1 MLASVLLALAHVV
14 QATRD
19 TSGPAA
25 RPADAV
31 ADAPAA
37 SDPAYAGDG
46 RLAVAMRGDLWVRA
60 AGGAGRWVRVTS
72 GSAWDRE
79 PAWTPDGSALVF
91 ASDRAGGSDLWRVRV
106 GASGAAGAPER
117 VTTSPEWDGEPRV
130 VPAAVAAGARP
141 IPAGTIIFV
150 RGRGPTAR
158 LWLRAPNGA
167 ERRLTSGKGAERW
180 PAPSPDGARIAYVA
194 TLDERPQLRVHWPAG
209 DSGRTI
215 VGDRAAER
223 PVWSPGGDRIAFGTR
238 AGRVGV
244 WVAAADGRYVN
255 LVSARRAAAAWSPDG
270 RTLALAELPRAEPAY
285 NGDPDRLGGREGAD
299 AAPGAGGLWLIAAP
313 APPDAGTAAVPLAG
327 PADRRAW
334 NAEAFDRVW
343 SRTARLYYAGPDAAR
358 RRARWEALKGAYR
371 PRALASRTD
380 AELASV
386 THELLRAR
394 PPLREAATGR
404 AAVSSAHP
412 VATEA
417 GLEILRRGGNVVDA
431 AVAVSFALGVVEP
444 DASGVGGYG
453 QMLINLRPMREPAL
467 IEFMTRAP
475 EAASLADAAPLRN
488 GQPPS
493 DGPALANVPGA
504 VAGMY
509 LAWQKYG
516 SGKLRWADLLAP
528 AIRAAERGV
537 PVSEGLATTLATERE
552 HFLKYEGS
560 RALFFPRGE
569 PLRAGDALR
578 NPDLAWTLRQIADSG
593 ANAFY
598 RGAVARRMVA
608 DLRGRGNAM
617 RPADLARYFAAER
630 APVAG
635 SYRGHTIYSSA
646 PPVSGGATL
655 VAQLNAIEAVRA
667 PRLYTEDAPTLHAM
681 IEAWKLVPG
690 TRGRVADPGL
700 WPVRTEA
707 FLSKD
712 SARARWRCFD
722 PRRALTPNDI
732 RGDTLPCARPPDE
745 RVRRPGATAAA
756 TEGAGADH
764 AAAGAAPLDSHD
776 CVGHDAGAGG
786 RVCHMTGTTSF
797 AVADGEGN
805 VVSTTQTL
813 GTWGGNF
820 HVTPGLGFLYNDKL
834 ASYPSDPDEY
844 GARLPNARHGSSLAP
859 TIVFRGSAAARRPVL
874 AAGAAGNAW
883 ITAAVYSIVAGV
895 LDAGLGAQRAL
906 ELPRF
911 LVTRQQGDAGGEFV
925 VQLESGFA
933 PSVVSA
939 LEARGHRVQ
948 LISLPGEVRMG
959 YAAAIT
965 IGRGEVT
972 AGADPRRAGAAG
984 AIGCAGRGDQGCR
997 R

>member
-1 MLASVLLALAHVV
+1 
-14 QATRD
+14 
-19 TSGPAA
+19 
-25 RPADAV
+25 
-31 ADAPAA
+31 
-37 SDPAYAGDG
+37 
-46 RLAVAMRGDLWVRA
+46 
-60 AGGAGRWVRVTS
+60 
-72 GSAWDRE
+72 
-79 PAWTPDGSALVF
+79 
-91 ASDRAGGSDLWRVRV
+91 
-106 GASGAAGAPER
+106 
-117 VTTSPEWDGEPRV
+117 
-130 VPAAVAAGARP
+130 
-141 IPAGTIIFV
+141 
-150 RGRGPTAR
+150 
-158 LWLRAPNGA
+158 
-167 ERRLTSGKGAERW
+167 
-180 PAPSPDGARIAYVA
+180 
-194 TLDERPQLRVHWPAG
+194 
-209 DSGRTI
+209 
-215 VGDRAAER
+215 
-223 PVWSPGGDRIAFGTR
+223 
-238 AGRVGV
+238 V
-244 WVAAADGRYVN
+244 WVAAADGGYVN

-270 RTLALAELPRAEPAY
+270 RTLALAELPRAEPGY
-285 NGDPDRLGGREGAD
+285 NGDPDRLGGREVAD

-313 APPDAGTAAVPLAG
+313 APPDAGAAAVPLAG
-327 PADRRAW
+327 PADRGRGTPRRSIACGRAPRGSTTP
-334 NAEAFDRVW
+334 ARTPRAAARAGRR
-343 SRTARLYYAGPDAAR
+343 SRRRTARAR
-358 RRARWEALKGAYR
+358 SRRGRTPSWR
-371 PRALASRTD
+371 RSRT
-380 AELASV
+380 SCCG
-386 THELLRAR
+386 AR

-475 EAASLADAAPLRN
+475 EAASLADAALLRN

-504 VAGMY
+504 VAGMH
-509 LAWQKYG
+509 LAWQKHG
-516 SGKLRWADLLAP
+516 SGKLRWAELLAP

-537 PVSEGLATTLATERE
+537 PVSEGLATTLAAERE

-569 PLRAGDALR
+569 PLRAGDTLR

-593 ANAFY
+593 AHAFY
-598 RGAVARRMVA
+598 GGAVARRMVA

-635 SYRGHTIYSSA
+635 RYRGYTIYSSA

-722 PRRALTPNDI
+722 PRRALTPDDI
-732 RGDTLPCARPPDE
+732 RGDTLPCARPPDD
-745 RVRRPGATAAA
+745 RLRRPGATAAA
-756 TEGAGADH
+756 ASEGAGH
-764 AAAGAAPLDSHD
+764 AAAGGAGAAATDSHD
-776 CVGHDAGAGG
+776 CVGHDAAAVG

-859 TIVFRGSAAARRPVL
+859 TIVFGGSAAARRPVL

-911 LVTRQQGDAGGEFV
+911 LVTRQPGDARGEFV

-933 PSVVSA
+933 PSVVRA

-948 LISLPGEVRMG
+948 LISLPGELRMG

-984 AIGCAGRGDQGCR
+984 AVGCAGGGDQGVPALSPR
-997 R
+997 RRRRGQAGCAELGPLRASSRGPAPAGSTSAAPLRAGRSPSRTPPSGRRAERRRRGRSAPAPSRAALR